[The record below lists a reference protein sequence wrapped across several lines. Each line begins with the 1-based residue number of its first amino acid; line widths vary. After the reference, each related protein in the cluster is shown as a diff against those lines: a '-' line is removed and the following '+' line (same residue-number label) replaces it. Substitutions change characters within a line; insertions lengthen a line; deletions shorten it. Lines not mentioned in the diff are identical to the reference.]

1 MSQQG
6 MVIRGGSI
14 ATSQG
19 IRQADIWISQGKIIR
34 IAKDTLYKTWESQTA
49 SFSEVDATGM
59 YLLPGLITLSDQSLY
74 KIREMQPYI
83 EAIRSLIRMGC
94 TSLVDVFYPD
104 RWMST
109 SQMNYQQTQ
118 HYNSLIDYS
127 WHVGIKASELRDTE
141 ACKWSRRGYSG
152 IHITIRSPEEI
163 SSLNWE
169 TISSLHTSYKTIFH
183 LHIPQEASVKKDRR
197 DQILQQ
203 WISMTRYWKIRTVLP
218 EPTLLFDTKQ
228 YDPFYHVF
236 WLNKDWTDQALRH
249 MYRHWYEMWPVAA
262 PLHDVRFDYRRRW
275 CTPEELLCLFI
286 RLTSTN
292 VAKVLGLY
300 PRKGCLTLG
309 ADADIVFLKK
319 ENWLTKQDLST
330 ILNFSEIFFPTS
342 VMSNGKWIYRNGEF
356 FSTIGM
362 GRCIRDVKPYT
373 YVI

>member
-6 MVIRGGSI
+6 LVIRGGSI
-14 ATSQG
+14 VTSQG
-19 IRQADIWISQGKIIR
+19 IKQADVWISQGKIIR
-34 IAKDTLYKTWESQTA
+34 IAKDVLSKTWQSKTA
-49 SFSEVDATGM
+49 SFTEVDANDM
-59 YLLPGLITLSDQSLY
+59 YLLPGLLLLSDQSLY

-83 EAIRSLIRMGC
+83 DAIRNMVRLGC
-94 TSLVDVFYPD
+94 TSLVDVFNLD

-118 HYNSLIDYS
+118 HYNSLIDYG
-127 WHVGIKASELRDTE
+127 WHIGIKASDLRNQDV
-141 ACKWSRRGYSG
+141 AKWGKRGYTA

-169 TISSLHTSYKTIFH
+169 TISGVHTSYKTIFH
-183 LHIPQEASVKKDRR
+183 LHIPPEASVKKDRR
-197 DQILQQ
+197 DQILQK
-203 WISMTRYWKIRTVLP
+203 WIDVTRYWKIRTVLP
-218 EPTLLFDTKQ
+218 DPTFLFDIKQ

-236 WLNKDWTDQALRH
+236 WLSKDWTDQALRH
-249 MYRHWYEMWPVAA
+249 MSRHWYEMWPVAA
-262 PLHDVRFDYRRRW
+262 PLHEVQFDYRRRW
-275 CTPEELLCLFI
+275 CTPEEMLCLLV

-319 ENWLTKQDLST
+319 ENWLTKHDLST

-362 GRCIRDVKPYT
+362 GRCIRDLKPYT